1 MCYSEKKGGWTS
13 VQTWMKAS
21 RKLNEMLCFSK
32 PKGTDTTSFQVSD
45 LTGERTLSDHWKLM
59 SKPNEESA

>member
-1 MCYSEKKGGWTS
+1 MN
-13 VQTWMKAS
+13 AS
-21 RKLNEMLCFSK
+21 GKLDEMLCFSK

-45 LTGERTLSDHWKLM
+45 LTRERTLSNHLKLT